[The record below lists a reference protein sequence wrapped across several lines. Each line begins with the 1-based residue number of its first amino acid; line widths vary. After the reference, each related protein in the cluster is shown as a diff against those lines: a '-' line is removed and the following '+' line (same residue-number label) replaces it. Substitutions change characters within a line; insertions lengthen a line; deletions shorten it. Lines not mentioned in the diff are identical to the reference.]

1 MTFVF
6 TSIVHGITNKRRVDD
21 EPWDLQVIHLL
32 KLVSRHNQSTQ
43 VQTFKN
49 MDDIVPTWITKS

>member
-32 KLVSRHNQSTQ
+32 KLVSIHNQSTQ